1 MTTVYIQLSL
11 EVIGKNAGE
20 AARVMRASVEDGKI
34 DLPVMQTLEDEFDT
48 IPGDWRIVAVDS
60 KVTEGGQQ

>member
-1 MTTVYIQLSL
+1 MTTVYIQLSF

-34 DLPVMQTLEDEFDT
+34 DLPVMLSL
-48 IPGDWRIVAVDS
+48 IHI
-60 KVTEGGQQ
+60 

>member
-1 MTTVYIQLSL
+1 MTTVYIQLSF

-48 IPGDWRIVAVDS
+48 IPGDWRIVAIDS